1 MYLRYRVYSSTQICA
16 PHARR
21 QTNMATKKVTRSVR
35 KKQSVRSRG
44 QKTREQATG
53 NRLQGKSKTL
63 KSYSRSGTTK
73 KPSPG
78 EFALRER
85 TLPGRRFVE
94 FPLVQGKIA
103 EKVQLFTTSN
113 CHSLTIEFQN
123 RTSLHLEIE
132 PGFTVNAQFMR
143 SEKGELV
150 TLAEWP
156 PIHISSEQP

>member
-1 MYLRYRVYSSTQICA
+1 
-16 PHARR
+16 
-21 QTNMATKKVTRSVR
+21 MAIVKTKRSER

-44 QKTREQATG
+44 RSPR
-53 NRLQGKSKTL
+53 RLPEV
-63 KSYSRSGTTK
+63 RSGTTK

-94 FPLVQGKIA
+94 FPLVHGKIA
-103 EKVQLFTTSN
+103 DKVQLFTATN
-113 CHSLTIEFQN
+113 FHSLTIEFQD
-123 RTSLHLEIE
+123 RTSLHLDIE